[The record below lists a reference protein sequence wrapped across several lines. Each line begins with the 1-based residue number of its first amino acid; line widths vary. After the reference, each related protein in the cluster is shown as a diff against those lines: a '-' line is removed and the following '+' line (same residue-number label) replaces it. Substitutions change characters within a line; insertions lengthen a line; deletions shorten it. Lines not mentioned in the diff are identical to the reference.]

1 MVGLLTISCKTVSF
15 NCHLQITIINTLG
28 GILLQIDRIFNVKVL
43 LHLLPRLLFSCH
55 SIFCVCD
62 ILLCN
67 IVNGINSF
75 QTIEVQILKIL
86 ICITIT
92 PQRTRISRTH
102 FFSSSWI
109 NSRVVLLLLL
119 VTPLVLS
126 RQVSSF

>member
-55 SIFCVCD
+55 SILCVCD

-67 IVNGINSF
+67 IVNGINSNNRSSNIKNLNLHNYNS
-75 QTIEVQILKIL
+75 TKNTNIEK
-86 ICITIT
+86 T
-92 PQRTRISRTH
+92 S
-102 FFSSSWI
+102 FSSSSWI

-126 RQVSSF
+126 RRVSSF